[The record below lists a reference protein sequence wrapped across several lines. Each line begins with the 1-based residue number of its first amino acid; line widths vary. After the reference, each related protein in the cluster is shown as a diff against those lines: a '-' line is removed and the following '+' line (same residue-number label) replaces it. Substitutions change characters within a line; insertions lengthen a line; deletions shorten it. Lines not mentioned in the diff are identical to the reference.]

1 MRFGGAEARRLLDEK
16 DVRGLWEVVSSRRLE
31 GRGVANPA
39 STFLS
44 PASSEY
50 FHHRELKEV
59 NQP

>member
-31 GRGVANPA
+31 GRGVANPV

-44 PASSEY
+44 PASSEC
-50 FHHRELKEV
+50 FHHHDLREV
-59 NQP
+59 DRA